1 MLKFQIVTVLWVAL
15 IAGGLAAADRTS
27 ADAYLVSAPA
37 LVKDGNYKTLED
49 MCKRALQADET
60 CPEAHFNMGLCL
72 EKNGKLREALKEFQN
87 AATVAAKEKDAVLAS
102 KATTAAKRVG
112 VGFIELD
119 ALDTK
124 LAEKLQKL
132 GDEAL
137 EAGQL
142 ETARQA
148 YAAVVVL
155 LPENVKAKESL
166 EKTTT
171 AITERGDPV
180 KSKVA
185 AAMLAE
191 VWYKLGIGK
200 RDEATV
206 TAKALSAR
214 FNDTEFGSEAAALLE
229 RDFAAPKKDEV
240 AKLSLKLKEQNAKI
254 LASAKPVT
262 PVGTTP
268 STTDTRPSTE
278 SARRGVDVEAVEK
291 AADEDTKKMAKDA
304 LVPAFKDA
312 HQKGKSFYSKAT
324 PGSAGNQENV
334 AHALEQFIK
343 AESIYQRIES
353 ENLSDGDLA
362 AISKESSMLR
372 YGCMKMTILGH

>member
-1 MLKFQIVTVLWVAL
+1 MFKFQIAAILGIAL

-27 ADAYLVSAPA
+27 ADAYLVSAPT

-49 MCKRALQADET
+49 MCKRALQADDT
-60 CPEAHFNMGLCL
+60 CPDAHFHLGLCL
-72 EKNGKLREALKEFQN
+72 EKDGKLREAFKEFQN
-87 AATVAAKEKDAVLAS
+87 AATVATKEKDAVMAG
-102 KATTAAKRVG
+102 KANTAAKRVG

-119 ALDTK
+119 AMDTK

-132 GDEAL
+132 ADEAL

-142 ETARQA
+142 ETAKQA
-148 YAAVVVL
+148 YASLLVL
-155 LPENVKAKESL
+155 LPDNAKVKESYD
-166 EKTTT
+166 KTMT

-214 FNDTEFGSEAAALLE
+214 FNDTESGSEAAALLE

-254 LASAKPVT
+254 LASAKPAT
-262 PVGTTP
+262 PSP
-268 STTDTRPSTE
+268 STTDTRPSTA
-278 SARRGVDVEAVEK
+278 SARKGVDVEAVEK
-291 AADEDTKKMAKDA
+291 SADEDTKKMAKDA
-304 LVPAFKDA
+304 LVAAFKDA

-324 PGSAGNQENV
+324 PGSDGNQENV

-343 AESIYQRIES
+343 AESIYQRIET
-353 ENLSDGDLA
+353 ENLSTGELA
-362 AISKESSMLR
+362 DISKESSMLR